1 MLINKKNKTLNVNL
15 MLSFMVFSMLLNSM
29 SIIILQLSQNAQHT
43 YTGLGILEFFKDIPV
58 ALVSIFLVDYI
69 KKKSYYLS
77 LGFALLIC
85 AVCSFSIP
93 FLTEFW
99 FLKIWFVLI
108 GISFSIGKIC
118 VFSIIKN
125 TTDTEKEFSITMS
138 RTEAAFMLGIFIVN
152 MEFALILSSDYQEF
166 WRFGFWL
173 VGIISL
179 WSAVQFIKHHRRH
192 NNDKPAD
199 VKSSKI
205 DFRILTDRNALLF
218 LFLISL
224 IIFAEQIFNSWL
236 PTFYKK
242 SLNSSSFFALQS
254 SAFLAFF
261 SFLGRIVTTKF
272 IHKFSPMK
280 IFFASLVS
288 GIILIISAYFIS
300 QENDIGAKI
309 LMFIFPFIGFF
320 MAPLYPMLNSKFLAK
335 YPEKK
340 ISRMVSF
347 IILFTSLGGSIGSIS
362 TAYIFQKNLEH
373 YYLLFASIPL
383 ILILVI
389 SSFFSIKEHSN

>member
-1 MLINKKNKTLNVNL
+1 
-15 MLSFMVFSMLLNSM
+15 M
-29 SIIILQLSQNAQHT
+29 SIIILQLSQNALHT
-43 YTGLGILEFFKDIPV
+43 YTGLGILEFFKDIPI

-77 LGFALLIC
+77 LAFALFIC
-85 AVCSFSIP
+85 TICSFSIP

-99 FLKIWFVLI
+99 FLKIWFILI

-125 TTDTEKEFSITMS
+125 TTETEKEFSITMS

-173 VGIISL
+173 VGFISL
-179 WSAVQFIKHHRRH
+179 WTGIQIIRHHH
-192 NNDKPAD
+192 THKNTEPIP
-199 VKSSKI
+199 VKKSKI
-205 DFRILTDRNALLF
+205 DFTILLNKSSLLF
-218 LFLISL
+218 LAIISL

-254 SAFLAFF
+254 SALLAFF
-261 SFLGRIVTTKF
+261 SFLGRIIASKLIYRF
-272 IHKFSPMK
+272 CPMR
-280 IFFASLVS
+280 ILYACLIS
-288 GIILIISAYFIS
+288 GIILISSAFFIG
-300 QENDIGAKI
+300 QESDLKIKI
-309 LMFIFPFIGFF
+309 LMFIFPLIGFF
-320 MAPLYPMLNSKFLAK
+320 IASLYPILNSKFLGN

-362 TAYIFQKNLEH
+362 TAYIFQKNLAN

-383 ILILVI
+383 ILILI
-389 SSFFSIKEHSN
+389 LSSFFSIKERMSINKNDHET

>member
-1 MLINKKNKTLNVNL
+1 
-15 MLSFMVFSMLLNSM
+15 MVFSMLLNSM

>member
-1 MLINKKNKTLNVNL
+1 
-15 MLSFMVFSMLLNSM
+15 MLSFIVFSMLLNSM

-43 YTGLGILEFFKDIPV
+43 YTGLGILEFFKDIPI

-77 LGFALLIC
+77 LAFALFIC
-85 AVCSFSIP
+85 TVCSFSIP

-99 FLKIWFVLI
+99 FLKIWFILI

-125 TTDTEKEFSITMS
+125 TTETEKEFSITMS

-173 VGIISL
+173 VGFISL
-179 WSAVQFIKHHRRH
+179 WTGIQIIRHHH
-192 NNDKPAD
+192 THKNTEPIP
-199 VKSSKI
+199 VKKSKI
-205 DFRILTDRNALLF
+205 DFTILLNKSSLLF
-218 LFLISL
+218 LAIISL

-254 SAFLAFF
+254 SALLAFF
-261 SFLGRIVTTKF
+261 SFLGRIIASKL
-272 IHKFSPMK
+272 IHRFSPMK
-280 IFFASLVS
+280 IFHTSLIS
-288 GIILIISAYFIS
+288 GIILISSAFFIG
-300 QENDIGAKI
+300 QESDLKIKI
-309 LMFIFPFIGFF
+309 LM
-320 MAPLYPMLNSKFLAK
+320 
-335 YPEKK
+335 
-340 ISRMVSF
+340 
-347 IILFTSLGGSIGSIS
+347 
-362 TAYIFQKNLEH
+362 
-373 YYLLFASIPL
+373 
-383 ILILVI
+383 
-389 SSFFSIKEHSN
+389 

>member
-1 MLINKKNKTLNVNL
+1 

>member
-1 MLINKKNKTLNVNL
+1 
-15 MLSFMVFSMLLNSM
+15 MVFSMLLNSM

-192 NNDKPAD
+192 NSNQPAD

-272 IHKFSPMK
+272 IHRFSPMK

-309 LMFIFPFIGFF
+309 LMFIFPLIGFF

-389 SSFFSIKEHSN
+389 STFFSIKEHSN

>member
-1 MLINKKNKTLNVNL
+1 
-15 MLSFMVFSMLLNSM
+15 M